1 MKHLPID
8 DRFNHTPIESVN
20 FTCKQTE
27 VRIASQ
33 MQHIDGIRNSCT
45 TAIGWMSALLVA
57 FIGGLIACI
66 TITAPFASLLPLIV
80 GIIVSCAAL
89 YINIRF
95 TLYKR
100 GCYLPGDQPVDML
113 TDQTIEWLKKMEEGE
128 RDRAFKVYWLARQ
141 QEIINANDMEI
152 SHRVKWYRISLKAAL
167 YGYLLTGLLALIA
180 FWV

>member
-8 DRFNHTPIESVN
+8 DRFNHICKESVD
-20 FTCKQTE
+20 FVCKQTE
-27 VRIASQ
+27 IRIANQ
-33 MQHIDGIRNSCT
+33 MQHIGGIRNSCT
-45 TAIGWMSALLVA
+45 TAIGWMSAILVA
-57 FIGGLIACI
+57 FIGGLIVCI
-66 TITAPFASLLPLIV
+66 TTTNQFVSFLPLMV
-80 GIIVSCAAL
+80 GIIVSSIAL

-100 GCYLPGDQPVDML
+100 GYYLPGDQPVDML
-113 TDQTIEWLKKMEEGE
+113 TDKTIEWLKNMEEVE
-128 RDRAFKVYWLARQ
+128 RDRAFKAYWLARQ
-141 QEIINANDMEI
+141 QEIINANDTEI